1 MSNEKEHRP
10 SELRMIPLDR
20 IEVLNPR
27 ERNSRVFE
35 QIVGNIQSIGL
46 KKPIIVTP
54 VLTSTPREKK
64 ARSKK
69 VLHETA
75 ARDQGI
81 LAT

>member
-1 MSNEKEHRP
+1 MSQDKEHRH
-10 SELRMIPLDR
+10 SELRMIPLNR

-54 VLTSTPREKK
+54 RPGSNGEHYLLICGEGRFK
-64 ARSKK
+64 AFKTQIGRAH
-69 VLHETA
+69 V
-75 ARDQGI
+75 
-81 LAT
+81 

>member
-1 MSNEKEHRP
+1 MSNVKEHRP

-46 KKPIIVTP
+46 KKPGQTHLNDGAHP
-54 VLTSTPREKK
+54 ERNSS
-64 ARSKK
+64 A
-69 VLHETA
+69 
-75 ARDQGI
+75 
-81 LAT
+81 